1 MGPPVS
7 GENLEIEMIH
17 VRIFF
22 KFMLNVPSSST
33 VNSAVYGEL

>member
-17 VRIFF
+17 GR
-22 KFMLNVPSSST
+22 KFCEFILNVPSSST